1 MIRENKILKTGI
13 NNQKLRMQDH
23 SESLQVTLS
32 TLRGIVNKSN
42 NSALNNKV
50 DSIRVQNDRYP
61 QSPSIANSCCN
72 QENQLSPTPNPFQNN
87 INICNISSNS
97 DNPNTSNQFH
107 FLPQNSYNFE
117 NATEP

>member
-1 MIRENKILKTGI
+1 
-13 NNQKLRMQDH
+13 MQDH

-42 NSALNNKV
+42 NALNNKV
-50 DSIRVQNDRYP
+50 NSIRVHNDRYP

-72 QENQLSPTPNPFQNN
+72 QENQLSPTPNPFQSN

-97 DNPNTSNQFH
+97 ENPI
-107 FLPQNSYNFE
+107 NSK
-117 NATEP
+117 

>member
-1 MIRENKILKTGI
+1 
-13 NNQKLRMQDH
+13 MQDH

-32 TLRGIVNKSN
+32 TLRGIVNKS

-61 QSPSIANSCCN
+61 QSPSIANSC
-72 QENQLSPTPNPFQNN
+72 NQLSPTPNPFQRN

-97 DNPNTSNQFH
+97 NDTNTSNHFH
-107 FLPQNSYNFE
+107 YLP
-117 NATEP
+117 